1 MFNYAEIPS
10 NYAEFPFNYAEIPS
24 KSIFLRIYS
33 CVSLINTH
41 FYISLQSNKNTNL

>member
-24 KSIFLRIYS
+24 KKHILAYLFLRF
-33 CVSLINTH
+33 LN
-41 FYISLQSNKNTNL
+41 